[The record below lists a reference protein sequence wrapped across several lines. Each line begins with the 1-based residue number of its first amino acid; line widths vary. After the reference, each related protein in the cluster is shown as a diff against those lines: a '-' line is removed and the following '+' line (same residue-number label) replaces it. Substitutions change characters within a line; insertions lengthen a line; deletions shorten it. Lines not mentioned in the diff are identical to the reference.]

1 MGSLGLWIPGNP
13 KLFRNLPTFVA
24 HSEISEPF
32 QDLDTVYNGL
42 ADCQLSTNARSGKQD
57 SRVG

>member
-1 MGSLGLWIPGNP
+1 MGSLGLWIPGNFR
-13 KLFRNLPTFVA
+13 LVRNLATFVA

-42 ADCQLSTNARSGKQD
+42 TVS
-57 SRVG
+57 